1 MKIDCSVPM
10 LEVTMPS
17 IILKPDNFLKDSV
30 IIKADTGAELLEK
43 AIATYHLEHVPK
55 SLEVQV
61 WSGPLGTTRHRL
73 DTLAVIEDTDPLFGY
88 VRIARRDT
96 CSLVAAE
103 PQP

>member
-1 MKIDCSVPM
+1 
-10 LEVTMPS
+10 MPP

-30 IIKADTGAELLEK
+30 IVKADTGAELLEK
-43 AIATYHLEHVPK
+43 AIETYQLDHVPK

-61 WSGPLGTTRHRL
+61 WSGPFGTTRHRL
-73 DTLAVIEDTDPLFGY
+73 DTLAVIEGTDPLFGY